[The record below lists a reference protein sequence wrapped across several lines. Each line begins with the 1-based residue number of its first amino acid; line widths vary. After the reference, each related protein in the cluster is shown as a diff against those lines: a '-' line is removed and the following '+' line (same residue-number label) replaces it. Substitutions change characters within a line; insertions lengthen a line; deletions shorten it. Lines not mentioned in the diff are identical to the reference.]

1 MLPTSIISHMRSV
14 ISLLPTILL
23 FCWGCRKE
31 CRDADFGG
39 AYQFVIPATLSPAKD
54 TFRVGD
60 TIHISSVFSNEVYER
75 QTEAFYKLENWRF
88 YPTTRLDKIDKVD
101 SNFVQD
107 GLADFEYIIPVQ
119 YDYDRFDYG
128 SGSIGLLGEY
138 QYQSG
143 QYSLEFKLIPQQP
156 GLYYFTQFAAQGID
170 DEQDFP
176 GRCPRVTSDTNVELN
191 GGEGNNIEFLQSSP
205 DVYYNERILARP
217 QDNFHDAGG
226 YCFYVV
232 E

>member
-1 MLPTSIISHMRSV
+1 MRPLVFIITLPPPS
-14 ISLLPTILL
+14 
-23 FCWGCRKE
+23 CWGCPRKE

-60 TIHISSVFSNEVYER
+60 TIHISSVFSDEVFER
-75 QTEAFYKLENWRF
+75 QTQEYYKLEDWRF

-119 YDYDRFDYG
+119 YDYERFVDITG
-128 SGSIGLLGEY
+128 GIALLGEY
-138 QYQSG
+138 LYQNR
-143 QYSLEFKLIPQQP
+143 QYSLEFKLIPQQA

-170 DEQDFP
+170 DDQDFP

>member
-1 MLPTSIISHMRSV
+1 LSPTFLLLMRTL
-14 ISLLPTILL
+14 IFLFPFLLLL
-23 FCWGCRKE
+23 CWGCRKE

-60 TIHISSVFSNEVYER
+60 TIHISSVFSDEVFER
-75 QTEAFYKLENWRF
+75 QTQEYYKLENWRF
-88 YPTTRLDKIDKVD
+88 FPTTRLDKIDEVD
-101 SNFVQD
+101 SSFVQD

-119 YDYDRFDYG
+119 YEYEQFVDIT
-128 SGSIGLLGEY
+128 SGIALLGEY
-138 QYQSG
+138 LYQDG
-143 QYSLEFKLIPQQP
+143 QYSLKFKLIPQQP

-170 DEQDFP
+170 DDQDFP
-176 GRCPRVTSDTNVELN
+176 GRCPRVPSDTNVELN
-191 GGEGNNIEFLQSSP
+191 EGEDNNIEFLSASP
-205 DVYYNERILARP
+205 DPHYNDWILQRP
-217 QDNFHDAGG
+217 QQRFYDNSS